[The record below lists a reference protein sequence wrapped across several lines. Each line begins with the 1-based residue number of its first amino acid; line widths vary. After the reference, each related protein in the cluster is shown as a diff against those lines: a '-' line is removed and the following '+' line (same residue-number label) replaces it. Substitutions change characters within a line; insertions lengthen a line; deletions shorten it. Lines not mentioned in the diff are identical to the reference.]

1 MLICN
6 DDMNFE
12 FDDTN
17 EINEDTIIVTGFT
30 VRSLTINI
38 LLCVYLF
45 FLYFSKDNPLEFT
58 FWRKMLRDVREQLKA
73 DALAKLMASCPT
85 LFSMG
90 WFKENLPKTEEEIT
104 KEDNDFSIQD
114 KNHKHSLIN

>member
-1 MLICN
+1 M
-6 DDMNFE
+6 F
-12 FDDTN
+12 
-17 EINEDTIIVTGFT
+17 
-30 VRSLTINI
+30 
-38 LLCVYLF
+38 LCVSS
-45 FLYFSKDNPLEFT
+45 FLIFYYSKDNPLEFT

-104 KEDNDFSIQD
+104 KEDDDFSIQD
-114 KNHKHSLIN
+114 KNHKPQAFPDQLK